1 VAETGAGLVCPVCGD
16 ELADVEE
23 LAEHIAQEVED
34 DRPPARPA

>member
-1 VAETGAGLVCPVCGD
+1 MAETGAGLVCPVCGD

-34 DRPPARPA
+34 ERSTA

>member
-1 VAETGAGLVCPVCGD
+1 VAETGVGLVCPVCGD

-34 DRPPARPA
+34 GGTAARPS